1 MKFFLLI
8 SLSLIMSLT
17 TALSYWSEKNNG
29 LDGGPVLHFTVSE
42 NIIYAATNNGL
53 FISQD
58 TGKTWSRIGTGL
70 PRGYVIS
77 FAISGKIAFAVIE
90 DYGLFYS
97 SDKCNTWTDI
107 SKSLSHIRTDVDDLI
122 SKIIFLG
129 KTVVISTSEGIFIS
143 EDNGKTWIA
152 RNKGIEQKYIS
163 DMATNGKDIFIGT
176 ESDGVFISSDLG
188 RTWTQRNLGLPELKI
203 RTIAVTNDLF
213 IIATKEKG
221 IFISLNKGERWL
233 QIFNGLEYD
242 IYNPVLSILI
252 IDKEIFVTIRE
263 KGVFHSTDEGKS
275 WSEKNNSLDKKNVTS
290 LATLGNSVFVGNYKY
305 GVFKSTNKGGTW
317 ALSNKGLT
325 NIYFQSL
332 ASYGFVN
339 THLWVGS
346 RSGLFLST
354 DFGSTWLKRFIS
366 SSDDEITDLIF
377 NGNNFFAATLNSGVM
392 LSTDLGNTW
401 DQKNNGLNDFDRY
414 RTMKLSTI
422 GSFTLVGTWGNG
434 LWGMDR
440 ISDNWLRFNFLNT
453 FRSVISIYTIGSKIY
468 VGTTEGAFI
477 TYDMGLSW
485 EKIMGDSVQV
495 TSFVQVGNQLL
506 VGTWGSGI
514 YSSNDDGDTWV
525 HKGLNDKIIYCLEYK
540 YGLIFAGTQN
550 GLLISKDT
558 GDTWL
563 ERNVGLPSNTE
574 FEEILIVNDEIF
586 ACGQTGLFSA
596 KISDLA
602 TFIKPSISSISDV
615 SMNENDKKTIP
626 FVINSENLNKT
637 NFIIQSSNPQ
647 LISIDSIKITGSGA
661 NRNLHLSPILNQFG
675 ESIITLKVTDGKD
688 TAQTSFK
695 VTVKKYIKP
704 TISSIS
710 DIIIKENES
719 KLLEF
724 EINASIIEQ
733 LDLIIH
739 SSNPELLPEDSIQ
752 VLGNEKHRILR
763 ISPTKQQFGE
773 SIIKIIVT
781 DGRQSD
787 STIFK
792 VTVQKSTSIQEHNY
806 NNDILIYPNP
816 ADNFITINLGNK
828 INVNSE
834 GILIEIFNLSGSI
847 CLSKNIKVGNT
858 KIDISKL
865 VSGVYILK
873 ILDDY
878 RIFVK
883 SR

>member
-8 SLSLIMSLT
+8 SLSLLISLT
-17 TALSYWSEKNNG
+17 TALSYWTEKNNG
-29 LDGGPVLHFTVSE
+29 LDGGPVHHFTVNE
-42 NIIYAATNNGL
+42 NIIYAASDMGL

-70 PRGYVIS
+70 PRSYVIS

-122 SKIIFLG
+122 SKIIFVG

-152 RNKGIEQKYIS
+152 RNKGIEQKSIS
-163 DMATNGKDIFIGT
+163 DMTTNGKDIFIGT
-176 ESDGVFISSDLG
+176 ESDGVYISSDFG
-188 RTWTQRNLGLPELKI
+188 RTWTQRNSGLPELNI
-203 RTIAVTNDLF
+203 RTIAVTNNLF
-213 IIATKEKG
+213 VIATKEKG
-221 IFISLNKGERWL
+221 IFLSLDKGQRWL
-233 QIFNGLEYD
+233 QIFNGIEYD

-252 IDKEIFVTIRE
+252 KDKDIYITIRE
-263 KGVFHSTDEGKS
+263 KGVYHSSDEGKS
-275 WSEKNNSLDKKNVTS
+275 WSEKNNRLNKKNVTS
-290 LATLGNSVFVGNYKY
+290 LATLGNSVFVGNYIY
-305 GVFKSTNKGGTW
+305 GVSISTNKGGTW

-325 NIYFQSL
+325 NIYVNSL
-332 ASYGFVN
+332 AKYGFVN
-339 THLWVGS
+339 THLWAGS
-346 RSGLFLST
+346 RSGLYFST
-354 DFGSTWLKRFIS
+354 DFGSSWWMMRFFPP
-366 SSDDEITDLIF
+366 DEEITDLIF
-377 NGNNFFAATLNSGVM
+377 NDNNFFAATMNSGVM
-392 LSTDLGNTW
+392 LSTDLGNSW
-401 DQKNNGLNDFDRY
+401 NQKNNGLNDYDRY

-434 LWGMDR
+434 LWGMDI

-477 TYDMGLSW
+477 TSNMGLIW
-485 EKIMGDSVQV
+485 KKIMGDSVHV
-495 TSFVQVGNQLL
+495 TSFVQFGNQLL
-506 VGTWGSGI
+506 VGTWGFGI
-514 YSSNDDGDTWV
+514 YLSTDDGDTWV
-525 HKGLNDKIIYCLEYK
+525 HKGLNENIIYCLEYK
-540 YGLIFAGTQN
+540 NGLIFAGTQN

-558 GDTWL
+558 GATWL

-661 NRNLHLSPILNQFG
+661 NRNLHLSPKFNQSG

-710 DIIIKENES
+710 DITIKENES
-719 KLLEF
+719 KLVEF
-724 EINASIIEQ
+724 EINGSIIEQ

-752 VLGNEKHRILR
+752 IIGSEKLRILR
-763 ISPTKQQFGE
+763 ITPTKQQFGE
-773 SIIKIIVT
+773 SIIKLILT

-792 VTVQKSTSIQEHNY
+792 VTVQKSTNIKEHNY
-806 NNDILIYPNP
+806 DNDILIYPNP

-834 GILIEIFNLSGSI
+834 GISIEIYNLSGSI